1 MEMSQSGEAR
11 NKGESCTTWRA
22 LSSEGTASICIKS
35 PQVRVTSL
43 LSSPISCFGWG
54 CSIHRDK
61 GGRRDSSSRPGRG
74 AGTERGS
81 HAGQRGGVQHGAHA
95 WGVLVPLLLTNGFSV
110 EAPLGRTRGEAE
122 QLAAKVRVPFS
133 SSSCMGGVP
142 LHQLGDLTRIF
153 NPPELSCRIAVKA
166 LGSAPTREW
175 SSPGCCLCCDCLG
188 PVERTASGLPPSN
201 PAVSLPHCHPTQ
213 QTHRHCYLIHQTQTP
228 ILSQTMASPIL
239 C

>member
-1 MEMSQSGEAR
+1 PSASNHRKSGSPPCSALPTAALGGAAPYTETKGAEETQARDQEEELGQS
-11 NKGESCTTWRA
+11 
-22 LSSEGTASICIKS
+22 
-35 PQVRVTSL
+35 
-43 LSSPISCFGWG
+43 
-54 CSIHRDK
+54 
-61 GGRRDSSSRPGRG
+61 
-74 AGTERGS
+74 ERGS

-110 EAPLGRTRGEAE
+110 EALLGRTRGEAE

-142 LHQLGDLTRIF
+142 LHQLGDLMRIF

-175 SSPGCCLCCDCLG
+175 SSPGCCLCCNCLG

-201 PAVSLPHCHPTQ
+201 SAVSLPHCHPTQ
-213 QTHRHCYLIHQTQTP
+213 QTHQHCYLIHQTQTP